1 MSLSVILIIGIILS
15 IGFHYIGVY
24 VNAKKTIWLMLV
36 IMWAGSINIAMSEIK
51 PKGYDKIDKIKGQF
65 ADTDELIK
73 EAGDE
78 ISVYEMVVIMES
90 YQINSPKK

>member
-1 MSLSVILIIGIILS
+1 MSLTIILVIAIILS
-15 IGFHYIGVY
+15 VGFHFIGVY
-24 VNAKKTIWLMLV
+24 TGAKKTIWVMLF

-51 PKGYDKIDKIKGQF
+51 PKGYDKIKNIQGQF
-65 ADTDELIK
+65 ADTDSLIK
-73 EAGDE
+73 EAGEE